1 MFVNFQDNDRRKTG
15 ALSWLLFASSGV
27 STGSTISGAKFVSAK
42 PVYFPKI
49 DSRFD
54 NDNRGGVGYRTLS
67 IHDLD
72 GSVTG
77 IPNSHI
83 MLNDGEN
90 DSVVTDDTCVIK
102 PDWNASV
109 CRGDIGRLSFAP
121 PPRPKSRR
129 SRPGS
134 TTACRG
140 SSGFMPTPAS

>member
-1 MFVNFQDNDRRKTG
+1 MNTTFVNFQDNDRRKTG
-15 ALSWLLFASSGV
+15 ALSWLLFASAGV
-27 STGSTISGAKFVSAK
+27 STGSTISGAKFVNAK

-77 IPNSHI
+77 IPDSHI

-90 DSVVTDDTCVIK
+90 DSVVTDDTCA
-102 PDWNASV
+102 DSSHLE
-109 CRGDIGRLSFAP
+109 RLCVH
-121 PPRPKSRR
+121 
-129 SRPGS
+129 G
-134 TTACRG
+134 
-140 SSGFMPTPAS
+140 